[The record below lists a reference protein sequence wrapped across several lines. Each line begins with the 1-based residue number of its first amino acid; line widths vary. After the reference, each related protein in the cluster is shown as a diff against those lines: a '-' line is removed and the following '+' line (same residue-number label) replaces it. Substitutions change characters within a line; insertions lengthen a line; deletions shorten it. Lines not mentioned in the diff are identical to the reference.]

1 MLDKLSP
8 TLNAALAI
16 PVLLVV
22 SLPFGYISGTMG
34 IIVTDNVMV
43 GFGVGIA
50 VSLTFALWASYGI
63 YSLSNEVREEPGA
76 ESVSA

>member
-16 PVLLVV
+16 PVLLVI
-22 SLPFGYISGTMG
+22 SLPFAYIFGTMS
-34 IIVTDNVMV
+34 IIATDNVAV

-50 VSLTFALWASYGI
+50 VAVFFALWASYGI